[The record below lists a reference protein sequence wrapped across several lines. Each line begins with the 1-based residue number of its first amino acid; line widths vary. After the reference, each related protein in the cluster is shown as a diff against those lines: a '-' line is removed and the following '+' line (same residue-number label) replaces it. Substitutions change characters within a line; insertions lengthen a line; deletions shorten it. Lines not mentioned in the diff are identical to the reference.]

1 MSGSPT
7 RTLRNPRNPGQGT
20 AFHELVVA
28 PTFTPDLARPYQV
41 PGSDI
46 VINPLAPYGRT
57 VAGSG
62 AVPGST
68 PENTVDQSTAADDG
82 DVEKPRSLYVH
93 VTLEWT
99 ERAARSMRS
108 NARSKKMHESKFVS
122 TPVDVLSSSRVAFI
136 PIALGAHGYDDVYI
150 AGVASG
156 PAMRIYWAG
165 SPGGKGEATVILYD
179 KDWDII
185 VQKLAD
191 VIKSSKKLDTISV
204 VFDLDGMDGFKQR
217 SKRIR
222 SPDPY
227 ESELSFGT
235 RVPNT
240 DNCTP
245 AQLAH
250 GAAMDEIKAAHS
262 CAEHGTC
269 FIDGNGQHLEMN
281 RFRIG
286 AWGHAVLAGKC
297 RPEDPPPKDL
307 LTAWTGGSASASGSK
322 PRGRTGPFPAQQP
335 ASKSSES
342 TNLLLTSMVPVMAM
356 MAQNMASNFS
366 APAPVATPSAPR
378 SPVQVSS
385 PPPAIEDDLDVF
397 MDAYRRAKN
406 MPDTRIDNAKAQL
419 RDVCYTPD
427 ILAESSVT
435 LERLMELTGFAEGEV
450 HGLKKFA
457 RQWTGR
463 IEGKRARRNIPY

>member
-1 MSGSPT
+1 MSDPFSLAGVSPNFGFKLRVKTT
-7 RTLRNPRNPGQGT
+7 RLYLCGPGHS
-20 AFHELVVA
+20 F
-28 PTFTPDLARPYQV
+28 

-46 VINPLAPYGRT
+46 VINPLAPYGGT
-57 VAGSG
+57 AAGSG
-62 AVPGST
+62 AVPVST

-82 DVEKPRSLYVH
+82 DVEKPRSFYVH
-93 VTLEWT
+93 VTLEWR
-99 ERAARSMRS
+99 ERAARSMHS
-108 NARSKKMHESKFVS
+108 NARSKNMHESKFVS

-136 PIALGAHGYDDVYI
+136 PIVLGAHGYDDVYI
-150 AGVASG
+150 AGVSSG

-165 SPGGKGEATVILYD
+165 SPGGKGGATVILYD

-191 VIKSSKKLDTISV
+191 VMKSSKKLDTISV
-204 VFDLDGMDGFKQR
+204 VFDLDGKDGFKQR
-217 SKRIR
+217 SKGLVIHM
-222 SPDPY
+222 SPNFPL
-227 ESELSFGT
+227 EP
-235 RVPNT
+235 VPNT

-250 GAAMDEIKAAHS
+250 GAAMDEIKAAHP

-281 RFRIG
+281 GFRIG
-286 AWGHAVLAGKC
+286 AWGCVPFLLGIFFVPTFFKLAGKC

-322 PRGRTGPFPAQQP
+322 PRGRTDAFPAQQS
-335 ASKSSES
+335 ASTSSES
-342 TNLLLTSMVPVMAM
+342 TNLLLRSMVPVMAM

-385 PPPAIEDDLDVF
+385 PAPAIEDDLDVF
-397 MDAYRRAKN
+397 MDA
-406 MPDTRIDNAKAQL
+406 
-419 RDVCYTPD
+419 
-427 ILAESSVT
+427 
-435 LERLMELTGFAEGEV
+435 
-450 HGLKKFA
+450 
-457 RQWTGR
+457 
-463 IEGKRARRNIPY
+463 